1 MAFKICKNNFK
12 ISKNEIFYMANV
24 WKLNKIV

>member
-12 ISKNEIFYMANV
+12 ISKNAIFYMANV